1 MPHRSRLLALP
12 LVDHQGF
19 IQLSGA
25 WSPFSCTLATV
36 SFFSPSVQTAR
47 FCPLLQGF
55 LLHSGSCF
63 VEHAH
68 RSGQGSGH
76 PHVVWN
82 ATYRNHLG
90 CLVSSRCVWFVCVFP
105 ALTWDRSLNVTQVIL
120 PVFVTTPSFLGTG
133 AHSTHS
139 SFTTYV
145 SISFISAA
153 LYHTVHF

>member
-1 MPHRSRLLALP
+1 
-12 LVDHQGF
+12 
-19 IQLSGA
+19 LSA
-25 WSPFSCTLATV
+25 
-36 SFFSPSVQTAR
+36 
-47 FCPLLQGF
+47 LQGF

-68 RSGQGSGH
+68 RSGQGSGD

-90 CLVSSRCVWFVCVFP
+90 CLVSSRCVWFVCVSP
-105 ALTWDRSLNVTQVIL
+105 ALTWARSLNVTQVIL
-120 PVFVTTPSFLGTG
+120 PVFATTPYFLGTA

-139 SFTTYV
+139 YFTTYV

-153 LYHTVHF
+153 LYHTHRTPNFMESVLLSAISTSLCGAIGR